1 MLITHSRF
9 PSQPSVCIAE
19 HLECSS
25 LISVFYVKVDLL
37 QKVKFN

>member
-9 PSQPSVCIAE
+9 PSQPSVHTAE
-19 HLECSS
+19 HPECNT
-25 LISVFYVKVDLL
+25 LIFVFYVKVDLL